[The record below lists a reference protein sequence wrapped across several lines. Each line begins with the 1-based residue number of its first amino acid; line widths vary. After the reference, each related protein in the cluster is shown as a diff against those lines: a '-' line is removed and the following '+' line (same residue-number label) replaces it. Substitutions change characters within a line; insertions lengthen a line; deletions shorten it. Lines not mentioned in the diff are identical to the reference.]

1 MQIRIKSAAAA
12 ANAALY
18 VAILLFLLQRLL
30 FVIVCR
36 MAKIVAGSFIESD
49 SRVFFLSIQ
58 TRFNFNEPV
67 GNAVALTA
75 SIFLCYIPGR
85 NYGHSRSCG
94 GRQPAAAYST
104 RYFSFFFLKLS
115 INNRIVGLL
124 HKNHIINEISN
135 KHVQRTCL
143 MYHAA
148 CKVEFQPFNRSYSQL
163 TFLNF
168 S

>member
-1 MQIRIKSAAAA
+1 MLLCML
-12 ANAALY
+12 LY
-18 VAILLFLLQRLL
+18 CCSCCSGCCLLLL